1 MELTVA
7 KLFVDYVMFIWKPG
21 TIFSSNAR
29 YRKKCGKTTLYAL
42 WRERNQR
49 RHGEAATPSSHLIR
63 KVDKRIRNWF
73 AIFRRLFGHA
83 YERGLVRWPET

>member
-1 MELTVA
+1 GTHSCKAFCGLCDV
-7 KLFVDYVMFIWKPG
+7 IWKPE

-42 WRERNQR
+42 WKEGNQR
-49 RHGEAATPSSHLIR
+49 RHGEVATPSSHLIQ

-73 AIFRRLFGHA
+73 AIFWRLFGHA